1 MIKPLGKRVVI
12 KVAETEETTAS
23 GFVLPSSAKS
33 KEQFGEIIAIGSDV
47 ELVKVGDT
55 VFFQNYSGTE
65 VEHEGES
72 VLIIEEKDLLA
83 VVG

>member
-33 KEQFGEIIAIGSDV
+33 KEQFGEIIAVGSDV

>member
-23 GFVLPSSAKS
+23 GIVLPSSAKS
-33 KEQFGEIIAIGSDV
+33 KEQFGEIIAVGSEV